1 MVHFPG
7 IKQWELALG
16 FMQRKKKKLATELS
30 QKGTKR
36 VLDLEALTANGPI
49 GKCCC

>member
-1 MVHFPG
+1 MVHFSG

-16 FMQRKKKKLATELS
+16 FMLRKKKKLATELS
-30 QKGTKR
+30 QKGAKR
-36 VLDLEALTANGPI
+36 RLDMEALAANGPI